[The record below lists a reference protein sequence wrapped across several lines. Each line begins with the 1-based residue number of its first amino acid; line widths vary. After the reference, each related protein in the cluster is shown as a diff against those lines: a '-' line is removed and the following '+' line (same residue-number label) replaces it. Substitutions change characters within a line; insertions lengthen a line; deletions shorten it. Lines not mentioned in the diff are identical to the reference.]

1 MKNPCK
7 MKQRRQ
13 SKPQLKSFELSSFYV
28 KLFIKVF
35 IYAYMIHIYLEKPQD
50 SESLYQANNSP
61 APKSIAT

>member
-50 SESLYQANNSP
+50 SESL
-61 APKSIAT
+61 